1 MYLKKI
7 LPRIFWIG
15 LFITLMSSGTKAQYI
30 PDAPNIFIDCH
41 YRCDRNNI
49 KTEIPFVNY
58 MYNRQ
63 DADIYIMITSMRT
76 GSGGREV
83 WLYVDA
89 NGQFNNHQDT
99 IKYFVQPDV
108 SDRDE
113 QDALVSAL
121 KKAFLPY
128 LMQTS
133 LAENL
138 DYTIKKDLNGHQSQ
152 RPAIE
157 DPFNN
162 WVYRISGS
170 GSVRGEESYKRNRM
184 TGSLSMSKV
193 TAANKFSFYG
203 RADYN
208 ESKFDIDDGSLVSI
222 TRSWRG
228 SSTYVKS
235 ISPHWSVGGEAYI
248 SSSSYSNIDLSVT
261 GRPAVEYS
269 YFPYAEANK
278 RQLTF
283 FYRVGPTYQ
292 DYAITTIY
300 NKDEEWVLR
309 ESLDIGFKQ
318 LEKWGTVF
326 LGIEADNYLHDFS
339 LYRVSF
345 NPELE
350 WNVFKG
356 FSVDLGGY
364 LSYIRDQITIPNESA
379 SNEEILLRI
388 KQLKTN
394 YEYFTYFGISYRFG
408 STSNNIVNPRFN
420 RI

>member
-1 MYLKKI
+1 M
-7 LPRIFWIG
+7 
-15 LFITLMSSGTKAQYI
+15 T
-30 PDAPNIFIDCH
+30 
-41 YRCDRNNI
+41 
-49 KTEIPFVNY
+49 
-58 MYNRQ
+58 
-63 DADIYIMITSMRT
+63 T

-83 WLYVDA
+83 WLYIDA
-89 NGQFNNHQDT
+89 NERFSGSQDT
-99 IKYFVQPDV
+99 ITYFVQPDV
-108 SDRDE
+108 SDSDE
-113 QDALVSAL
+113 KEALVSAL
-121 KKAFLPY
+121 KKAFLPFI
-128 LMQTS
+128 METS
-133 LAENL
+133 LINQM
-138 DYTIKKDLNGHQSQ
+138 DYSIKRDENGHKTQLPQ
-152 RPAIE
+152 VE
-157 DPFNN
+157 DRFNN

-170 GSVRGEESYKRNRM
+170 GSISGEESYKRNRI

-193 TAANKFSFYG
+193 TEANKFSIYG

-208 ESKFDIDDGSLVSI
+208 ESKFDIDEGALVSI
-222 TRSWRG
+222 IRSWRG

-248 SSSSYSNIDLSVT
+248 SSSTYSNLNLSLT
-261 GRPAVEYS
+261 GRPAIEYS

-292 DYAITTIY
+292 DYTVETIFD
-300 NKDEEWVLR
+300 KTEEWVFR
-309 ESLDIGFKQ
+309 ESLDVGYKQ

-339 LYRVSF
+339 LFRVSV

-364 LSYIRDQITIPNESA
+364 LSYIRDQITIPKEDA
-379 SNEEILLRI
+379 SNTEILLRI

-394 YEYFTYFGISYRFG
+394 YEYFTYFGVSYRFG